1 MKQVEERKGFTL
13 VEVIVVVVVLGVISG
28 IGVVSML
35 SSADALAF
43 LTLRV
48 GMDQSADLAMSRMA
62 NEIRRLRNDES
73 MHADTN
79 SNQFRFF
86 DVNGIDINYYLNGN
100 NLMRN
105 TDILAGNV
113 SNINFTYY
121 DDNGNVLATPTLGIG
136 TSTNIRSIK
145 ILLTLQSGNYQLNYQ
160 SQVRPRNLRHLSYKF
175 K

>member
-48 GMDQSADLAMSRMA
+48 GMDQSADLVMSRML
-62 NEIRRLRNDES
+62 NEMRRLRNDES
-73 MHADTN
+73 IHSDTN

-105 TDILAGNV
+105 ADILASNV

-121 DDNGNVLATPTLGIG
+121 DDNGNILATPTLGVG